1 MRVDVAAGHQK
12 VASNNLGEAM
22 KWIAKGMAF
31 LRKTKVASEEVSMAL
46 SSEET
51 REAKAYRA
59 ALRLFVKEN
68 RATIKETVRQKCSG
82 SCSRPMFNVEARRQY
97 ERSVT
102 SRASSASGSSRS
114 VADMLQGR
122 EREGATS
129 GSEETKT
136 GSEDAE
142 IRGPGKRNVDRIE
155 ETIKF
160 PLVLKFFADQQ
171 AKPSMIQP

>member
-1 MRVDVAAGHQK
+1 MRVDVAARHQM

-68 RATIKETVRQKCSG
+68 KATIKETVRQNCS
-82 SCSRPMFNVEARRQY
+82 
-97 ERSVT
+97 
-102 SRASSASGSSRS
+102 
-114 VADMLQGR
+114 
-122 EREGATS
+122 
-129 GSEETKT
+129 
-136 GSEDAE
+136 
-142 IRGPGKRNVDRIE
+142 
-155 ETIKF
+155 
-160 PLVLKFFADQQ
+160 
-171 AKPSMIQP
+171 